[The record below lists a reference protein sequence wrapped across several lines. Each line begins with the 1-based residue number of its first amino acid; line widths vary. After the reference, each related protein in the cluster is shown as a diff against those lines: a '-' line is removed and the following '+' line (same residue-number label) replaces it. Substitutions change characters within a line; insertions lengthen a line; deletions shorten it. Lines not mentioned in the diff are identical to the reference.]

1 MKFAKERVVGTG
13 DGLGSFGLDG
23 GMRQIDEEL
32 VPVFSTELKK
42 ELLDLGKKSD
52 NEDSD
57 EAMGEDIEQEAIS
70 KAIEKIEEIKE

>member
-1 MKFAKERVVGTG
+1 
-13 DGLGSFGLDG
+13 
-23 GMRQIDEEL
+23 MRQIDEEL